1 MANTYLVDFTVTL
14 SKCMEFATDT
24 EEQALE
30 LARKLL
36 DNDKFREELVA
47 EWDDPW
53 SGWQDPND
61 PVVLACHEDSLPDY
75 TNDELK
81 EYFGVEV

>member
-1 MANTYLVDFTVTL
+1 MAKTFVVDFTVTL

-24 EEQALE
+24 KEQALE

-36 DNDKFREELVA
+36 DNEKFREDLVA
-47 EWDDPW
+47 GWEDPW

-61 PVVLACHEDSLPDY
+61 PIVLAGYEDGKPDY

>member
-1 MANTYLVDFTVTL
+1 MAKTFVVDFTVTL

-24 EEQALE
+24 KEQALE

-36 DNDKFREELVA
+36 DNEKFREELIA
-47 EWDDPW
+47 EWEDPW

-61 PVVLACHEDSLPDY
+61 PIVLVGCAGGKPDY
-75 TNDELK
+75 TSDELK